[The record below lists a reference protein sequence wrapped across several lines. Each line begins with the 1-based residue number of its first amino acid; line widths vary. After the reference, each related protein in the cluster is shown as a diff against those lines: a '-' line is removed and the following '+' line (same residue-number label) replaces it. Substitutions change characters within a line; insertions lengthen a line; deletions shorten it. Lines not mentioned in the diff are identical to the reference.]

1 MEKGNWAICQNFKC
15 AKFMDNAEDL
25 RIHARNCQYLW
36 KCKHC
41 SIEFEK
47 EERVRKHHCCDSTDD
62 SEDEIEVVE
71 VQSDQVCKL

>member
-1 MEKGNWAICQNFKC
+1 
-15 AKFMDNAEDL
+15 MDNAEDL

-71 VQSDQVCKL
+71 VQSDQVCKLLIMSLKPMFASS